1 MNTKTFTAI
10 ALFFVGM
17 TAFATVS
24 GGAMTEMA
32 PLMAS
37 KSKSK
42 PKPVTVERNCSTFTA
57 MENNTPCNVFYKQ
70 GESVRVSIVAPQE
83 QVDKINTYVEDGV
96 LKIEMEDNTFI
107 KETKNV
113 KINVESPSIESVT
126 VLGSGNVTVQT
137 PVNTL
142 GKDLTLSVKGS
153 GVLKTKKVECKE
165 MKTDVIG
172 SGNIEIGGLQATS
185 AEAEINGS
193 GNVEYNG
200 MKISQKLTAT
210 INGSGNVAVSGKV
223 DVVNVEIRGSGNL
236 TGKVDCDNVTAT
248 IKGSGDVKLSGD
260 IKAHYT
266 TVTGSGRV
274 TIK

>member
-17 TAFATVS
+17 TAFASVS

-126 VLGSGNVTVQT
+126 VLGSGNVTVQS

-153 GVLKTKKVECKE
+153 GVLKTKKGECKE
-165 MKTDVIG
+165 MKADVIG

-210 INGSGNVAVSGKV
+210 INGSGNVSVSGKV

>member
-165 MKTDVIG
+165 MKADVIG

-210 INGSGNVAVSGKV
+210 INGSGNVSVSGKV